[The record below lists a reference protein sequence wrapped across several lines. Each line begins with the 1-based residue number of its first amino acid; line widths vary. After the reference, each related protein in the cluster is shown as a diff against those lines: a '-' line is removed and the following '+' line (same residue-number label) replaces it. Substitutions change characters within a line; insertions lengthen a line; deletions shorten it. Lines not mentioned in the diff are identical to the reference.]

1 MCLSISIG
9 LIFVICTVF
18 SRFWGCDIL
27 RFALV
32 YYNNKF
38 SELLYFS
45 LAYSSLSSVLMPG
58 DVYVS
63 SCYLLSVSMSVPVK
77 FDARS
82 QTVPVVLVSGLE
94 KCTFSAAILYTV
106 RCKIE
111 RLNLGG
117 GFKVDIVH
125 RLSVHRYRP

>member
-18 SRFWGCDIL
+18 SRFWGCNIL

-82 QTVPVVLVSGLE
+82 QTVPVVLVSEARAE
-94 KCTFSAAILYTV
+94 KVLPSPLLSCIQFVA
-106 RCKIE
+106 K
-111 RLNLGG
+111 LN
-117 GFKVDIVH
+117 V
-125 RLSVHRYRP
+125 